1 MTATVAV
8 LGGGYG
14 GMAVARALDDVAA
27 VVLVEPRDAF
37 VHNVAALRGVV
48 DREWTDRLFYRYDRL
63 LERGRV
69 VRDRAVRVSGTEIAL
84 GSGQTIEADYV
95 VLATGSSYPFPAKI
109 DALDSAGA
117 KDRLHATRDSL
128 ERADRVLL
136 LGAGP
141 VGLEFAGEIRA
152 VWPEKAVTIVDPAGD
167 VLPAFPAEFR
177 SELRRQLEELRI
189 ELVMGTSLREQPPS
203 EPGEHKTFTAT
214 TGTGAE
220 ITADIWFRCFG
231 VEPATG
237 YLAGDLAAA
246 RTAAGHVEVTS
257 DLRVPGQERVF
268 AIGDITALPEAKMAK
283 SAGDHADVVA
293 ANIRALI
300 NGGGEPLTTYEPAP
314 PMIALPL
321 GPKGGVSYTA
331 DTGVLGPDVTS
342 EIKGADLRAGHYA
355 ELLG

>member
-1 MTATVAV
+1 MPATVAV

-14 GMAVARALDDVAA
+14 GMTVAKALDDVAD

-69 VRDRAVRVSGTEIAL
+69 VHDRAVRVSGTEIAL

-109 DALDSAGA
+109 DVLDSAAA

-152 VWPEKAVTIVDPAGD
+152 AWPEKAVTIVDPAGD
-167 VLPAFPAEFR
+167 VLPAFPVEFR
-177 SELRRQLEELRI
+177 SELRRQLEVLRI
-189 ELVMGTSLREQPPS
+189 ELVMGTSLRDQPRPSPGSTRPSPPRPAPARRSPPTSGSAASASNPRPATSRATWRPPARRVATWRSPATCGCPARSGSSPS
-203 EPGEHKTFTAT
+203 ETSPRSRKPRWRSPPAT
-214 TGTGAE
+214 TPTWSRP
-220 ITADIWFRCFG
+220 TS
-231 VEPATG
+231 
-237 YLAGDLAAA
+237 A
-246 RTAAGHVEVTS
+246 R
-257 DLRVPGQERVF
+257 
-268 AIGDITALPEAKMAK
+268 
-283 SAGDHADVVA
+283 
-293 ANIRALI
+293 
-300 NGGGEPLTTYEPAP
+300 
-314 PMIALPL
+314 
-321 GPKGGVSYTA
+321 
-331 DTGVLGPDVTS
+331 
-342 EIKGADLRAGHYA
+342 
-355 ELLG
+355 